1 MFSGAAG
8 KGRFAAVEIA
18 APPPVRAD
26 AAQRVRTRR
35 MHAPIHIGHMPDACR
50 ACCPATMRKMSQE
63 CLYVLPGG
71 CRVNAK
77 RCEAAQNIALRTAAR
92 KASTPARRTKTACP
106 QVKDCLSRKR
116 VEACLRG
123 APSEGAGRPDC
134 VAEYC
139 RCASGRGFGP
149 GRSGGPAGLMLD
161 LFRHPHPRAFVTVR
175 QGCFSRTCTRFRVPG
190 RFTGSCARRKL
201 RFGCRLTPR
210 LYHD

>member
-1 MFSGAAG
+1 
-8 KGRFAAVEIA
+8 
-18 APPPVRAD
+18 
-26 AAQRVRTRR
+26 
-35 MHAPIHIGHMPDACR
+35 
-50 ACCPATMRKMSQE
+50 MRKMSQE

-149 GRSGGPAGLMLD
+149 ERSGGPAGLMLD
-161 LFRHPHPRAFVTVR
+161 LFRHPHPRGFRDRRAGLLQPHMHALSGSLAAGKTRHKKPRLGAAQQPDGHTVDVCPLR
-175 QGCFSRTCTRFRVPG
+175 RTFGAG
-190 RFTGSCARRKL
+190 RSARRML
-201 RFGCRLTPR
+201 RPADWPG
-210 LYHD
+210 